1 MRVEIKAEAEA
12 KSIRLDK
19 FLAER
24 LKDLS
29 RSAIQ
34 RLIREGFVLV
44 NGAPVKAS
52 YKLRGGEVINVT
64 IPPPPPL
71 EPEPF
76 PIPLDVV
83 YEDRW
88 LIVINKPAGL
98 VVHPAPGH
106 QSDTLVNAILARWPE
121 LRGLKDQTRLGIVH
135 RLDKDTSG
143 LIVVARDERTRV
155 ELQRQF
161 KERQVCKVYLAL
173 VRGEVRPRE
182 GRIEAPIGRSP
193 QNRKKMAVVAGGRE
207 AITEYKVLEY
217 LQGYTYLEVRPITGR
232 THQIRVHFSHSGHPI
247 AGDRVYGRGPS
258 IPGLN
263 RPFLHAYSLTFR
275 HPVTGEEVNFIAPL
289 PSELEEVL
297 WKLGKGTG

>member
-1 MRVEIKAEAEA
+1 MRVELVAEG
-12 KSIRLDK
+12 KGVRLDK
-19 FLAER
+19 FLVEK

-29 RSAIQ
+29 RSSIQ
-34 RLIREGFVLV
+34 HLIREGLVLV
-44 NGAPVKAS
+44 NGVPTKPGH
-52 YKLRGGEVINVT
+52 KLKGGELITVT

-88 LIVINKPAGL
+88 IIVINKPAGL

-121 LRGLKDQTRLGIVH
+121 LRGLEDRTRLGIVH

-143 LIVVARDERTRV
+143 LIVVARDERTKI

-161 KERQVCKVYLAL
+161 KERLVHKVYLAL
-173 VRGEVRPRE
+173 VRGKVHPPQ

-193 QNRKKMAVVAGGRE
+193 RNRKKMAVISGGRE
-207 AITEYKVLEY
+207 AITEYRVLEY
-217 LQGYTYLEVRPITGR
+217 LSDYSYLEVYPLTGR
-232 THQIRVHFSHSGHPI
+232 THQIRVHLSYRGHPI
-247 AGDRVYGRGPS
+247 VGDKTYGRGPS
-258 IPGLN
+258 IPGLD
-263 RPFLHAYSLTFR
+263 RPFLHAYSLAFK
-275 HPVTGEEVNFIAPL
+275 HPATGEEMTFKAPL
-289 PSELEEVL
+289 PPELEEVL
-297 WKLGKGTG
+297 QKLRRAL

>member
-34 RLIREGFVLV
+34 GLIREGFVLV
-44 NGAPVKAS
+44 NGTPVKAS